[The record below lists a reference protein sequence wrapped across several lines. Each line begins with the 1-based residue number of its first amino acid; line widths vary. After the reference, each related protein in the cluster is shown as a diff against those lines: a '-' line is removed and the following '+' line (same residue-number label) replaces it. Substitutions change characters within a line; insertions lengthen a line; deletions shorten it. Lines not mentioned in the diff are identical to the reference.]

1 MESAN
6 IESRIYKEKREEIYE
21 KRRRIIDSTAFY
33 SGMIS
38 ILKSSQFLVSTRFS
52 NTIFM
57 IIANLFIKLYA
68 IFSFQNNKENN
79 VAPQGFWARSM
90 LFCDTLKGIIQEHD
104 IPILEFLQDIKISH
118 MKP

>member
-38 ILKSSQFLVSTRFS
+38 ILKPSHFLFSTRLS

-57 IIANLFIKLYA
+57 LIANSNLNCIQYFLSEIIK
-68 IFSFQNNKENN
+68 K
-79 VAPQGFWARSM
+79 
-90 LFCDTLKGIIQEHD
+90 TT
-104 IPILEFLQDIKISH
+104 
-118 MKP
+118 